1 MSFPRTRESIIL
13 SEELN
18 GIKVPKNLLQIPE
31 LTNIDLHEWE
41 EEEIAAIVE

>member
-13 SEELN
+13 RNELN
-18 GIKVPKNLLQIPE
+18 CLKEPDDLLQITK
-31 LTNIDLHEWE
+31 LTNIDLSEWE